1 MPKGAVRRARKA
13 ATEVCLATTPIS
25 LRLTGTTGTQAAVE
39 AAYNVQEE
47 QRERIEFEEFKR
59 QKNQSKVP
67 DAQSEVPDSEVPDSP
82 PIVDHC

>member
-13 ATEVCLATTPIS
+13 ATEVCLATPIS
-25 LRLTGTTGTQAAVE
+25 LRLTGTTGTQAAAE
-39 AAYNVQEE
+39 ATYNDQEE